1 MPPAPS
7 STCTRTEFL
16 HLGVKAFT
24 AAALL
29 SAFPA
34 GTASAATSA
43 TAPTTNPTY
52 DLTHFVR
59 WITEEF
65 EPMFRLPGPA
75 GSYAREPGATVTE
88 LYGVADMACIL
99 YTIGHLHPT
108 EAERA
113 QWIANLQSFQNPD
126 TGYLVEKKPT
136 HAPLHN
142 TAFALAALELFSAG
156 PLHPL
161 KFAADFQDIRTFLL
175 TKLDWKKRVYVD
187 SHRGAGIGA
196 IYALSPDLRSPEWF
210 GDYFAACDS
219 LFDPAIGLM
228 GRDKPPTGDSDQ
240 VGGTFHYHF
249 LYEHFNRRMPYPE
262 HRIDTVIGLQQSDG
276 YWAAGNHLWLTLD
289 AIYLLT
295 RTARHCPYRMDDIRQ
310 TIRKTLD
317 ALMTD
322 VYTPPGL
329 TRTITGHLA
338 VHLVT
343 AAISIAAEAQQ
354 FLGDEEIKTPW
365 PLHLVLDRRPFI

>member
-108 EAERA
+108 EAERT

-142 TAFALAALELFSAG
+142 TAFLRLRPSNCSCRPVASAEIRRRLPGHPHISSDEVGLEET
-156 PLHPL
+156 
-161 KFAADFQDIRTFLL
+161 R
-175 TKLDWKKRVYVD
+175 
-187 SHRGAGIGA
+187 
-196 IYALSPDLRSPEWF
+196 LR
-210 GDYFAACDS
+210 
-219 LFDPAIGLM
+219 
-228 GRDKPPTGDSDQ
+228 
-240 VGGTFHYHF
+240 
-249 LYEHFNRRMPYPE
+249 
-262 HRIDTVIGLQQSDG
+262 
-276 YWAAGNHLWLTLD
+276 
-289 AIYLLT
+289 
-295 RTARHCPYRMDDIRQ
+295 
-310 TIRKTLD
+310 
-317 ALMTD
+317 
-322 VYTPPGL
+322 
-329 TRTITGHLA
+329 
-338 VHLVT
+338 
-343 AAISIAAEAQQ
+343 
-354 FLGDEEIKTPW
+354 
-365 PLHLVLDRRPFI
+365 